1 VANAATLALSCAHT
15 SGARRLSEE
24 RLLVLEGCDT
34 SRRCQGDSRTG
45 SGAPA
50 EMIAVVYG
58 MTDQSTDLRENTV
71 AKKRT
76 AKPAES

>member
-1 VANAATLALSCAHT
+1 MPNAATLVRSCAHT

-50 EMIAVVYG
+50 ETLVAVWI
-58 MTDQSTDLRENTV
+58 TDQSANLRENTA
-71 AKKRT
+71 AKKRA